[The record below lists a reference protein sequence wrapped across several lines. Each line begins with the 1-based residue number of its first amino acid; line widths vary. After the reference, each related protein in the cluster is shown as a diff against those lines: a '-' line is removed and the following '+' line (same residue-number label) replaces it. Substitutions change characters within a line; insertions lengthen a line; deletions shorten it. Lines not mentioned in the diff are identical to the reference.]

1 MEKRTRGKRNEIATE
16 FYFRDTNRNTK
27 DKFVKG
33 NAGRKKTRI
42 ILREVD
48 LHLDN
53 SVILFL

>member
-33 NAGRKKTRI
+33 NAGRKKHPNYSQRSGFT
-42 ILREVD
+42 LR
-48 LHLDN
+48 
-53 SVILFL
+53 